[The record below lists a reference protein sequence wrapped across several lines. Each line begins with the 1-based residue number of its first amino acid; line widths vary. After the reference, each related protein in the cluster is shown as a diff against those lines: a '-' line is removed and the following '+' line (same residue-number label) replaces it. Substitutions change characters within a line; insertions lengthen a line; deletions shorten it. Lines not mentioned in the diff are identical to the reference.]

1 MRDAHQGAVAVTDEQ
16 GRLLGIFCDRDAV
29 YRVLAG
35 TREVD
40 RLTLAEAMTK
50 DPGCLSPGSTAMDA
64 LRLMQDGGFHHVP
77 VVDGERV
84 VGIVSYIEFLGLEHT
99 RLEDETETFETMR

>member
-1 MRDAHQGAVAVTDEQ
+1 
-16 GRLLGIFCDRDAV
+16 
-29 YRVLAG
+29 
-35 TREVD
+35 
-40 RLTLAEAMTK
+40 
-50 DPGCLSPGSTAMDA
+50 
-64 LRLMQDGGFHHVP
+64 VP